1 MNSTN
6 AVVLLF
12 FALTQMVYA
21 QNPSLVKDIN
31 PGTSSSRPSFF
42 SKTSNNLLL
51 FTANDGVHG
60 TELWKTDGT
69 TVGTSLVKDIYPGS
83 TTSFSSGVGDNFI
96 LSANNISYFVAMDH
110 NNGFELWKTDGT
122 ATGTSLIKDINPGTN
137 SSLVSEPTLIG
148 DTLFFRA
155 NDGGGYRL
163 WKSDGTANGTVKV
176 HHSYDPDYLVNYDNT
191 LFFTSGTNLIKTD
204 GTSSG
209 TNVIKSFNSNSPS
222 TFFDPEFSIVHN
234 TLFFPVYEN
243 NKGYEL
249 WKSDG
254 TPNGTVLVKDIRAGV
269 NSSNPRKLTNVNGV
283 LFFIADDGIHGFE
296 LWKSDGTANGT
307 VMVKDINPGLSSGA
321 GFFADKDM
329 AALGGM
335 LLFVA
340 DDGQHGPQLWKSDGT
355 SNGTVMVKNISY
367 TSSVNGFSAYPNNF
381 VMGDNEVFF
390 TITGKGLYKTD
401 GSTSGTQLMVP
412 DSIIQISYEYQNAA
426 ELIYKDHKLYFQ
438 GPNGVTTSN
447 SELWV
452 YDPSSPTTNITKVEP
467 PKQLATIYPN
477 PNYGAITV
485 DLEQG
490 GKVELSLLDARGKI
504 LLHKNIDTTQEIN
517 TQKLSSGIYF
527 VKLVS
532 EDNIQVIRLVKN

>member
-6 AVVLLF
+6 AVILLF

-222 TFFDPEFSIVHN
+222 TFFDPEFSIVNN

-283 LFFIADDGIHGFE
+283 LFFIADDGVHGFE

-381 VMGDNEVFF
+381 VMGDSEVFF

-438 GPNGVTTSN
+438 GPNGVTTNN

-467 PKQLATIYPN
+467 SKQLATIYPN
-477 PNYGAITV
+477 PNYGVITV